1 MKTNTTHNNAHL
13 ITANG
18 ETRGTITYT
27 LYNGDMWTNEG
38 HFQLAPDN
46 FTVVMR
52 KIGGRNRFAFIYLN
66 QIIDFVPSVKVGA

>member
-1 MKTNTTHNNAHL
+1 MKTNNTH

-27 LYNGDMWTNEG
+27 LHNGDMWTTEG
-38 HFQLAPDN
+38 NFQLAQDN

-52 KIGGRNRFAFIYLN
+52 KIGGRNRFAFITTN
-66 QIIDFVPSVKVGA
+66 QIIDFVPSAKAGA